1 MILPARYVTRFR
13 RNAAGSAAVEFA
25 LTVPVLLLL
34 LFGAVEYGRLLWVQN
49 SIQYAA
55 EQAARCAAM
64 GQTPG
69 ATLCTTASATQAYA
83 ASKVVGYT
91 VASTAFTVYYQCA
104 TPGAVPPATPSADC
118 TACGVPNTS
127 GVLVSAFVPFTPLLS
142 SSSLLPFESSLSI
155 TLTGKSC
162 RPMYT

>member
-1 MILPARYVTRFR
+1 MSLHPRFFPPFS
-13 RNAAGSAAVEFA
+13 RNIAGSAAVEFA
-25 LTVPVLLLL
+25 LSLPLPLLL
-34 LFGAVEYGRLLWVQN
+34 LFGTIEFGRLLWTQN
-49 SIQYAA
+49 SIQYAV

-64 GQTPG
+64 GQTAG
-69 ATLCTTASATQAYA
+69 ATLCTTESATQAYA

-91 VASTAFTVYYQCA
+91 VPTAAFVVTYQCL
-104 TPGAVPPATPSADC
+104 TGVVGC
-118 TACGVPNTS
+118 VACGVANTK
-127 GVLVSAFVPFTPLLS
+127 GVLVFATVPFTPILS